1 MLGSILDYLYVAFEN
16 RDGEIPKN
24 IQHIKTNGG
33 NTEKWI
39 CFLPEGVLKF
49 PYTKRGILS
58 GRNCDI
64 YAIPRT
70 AIQPNPKSTRELLE
84 KIMRTAISD
93 YSFMQEKNVNV
104 LGISLG
110 NAPAYLFANFF
121 QVNRFISAVPGSLLP
136 ECIWESIAT
145 RRIAESSGRTLENYR
160 EALDDFSPARNLD
173 NLKVNSLEIYLG
185 KSDKMIPYE
194 RGKELVDEMEK
205 KGLNLKTTIFP
216 ASGHCETILYFARIF
231 AI

>member
-1 MLGSILDYLYVAFEN
+1 MFGSILDYLYVAFEN
-16 RDGEIPKN
+16 RNGEIPEE
-24 IQHIKTNGG
+24 IQHTKTNDGDSE
-33 NTEKWI
+33 NWI

-49 PYTKRGILS
+49 SYARNRILS
-58 GRNCDI
+58 ARNSNV
-64 YAIPRT
+64 YVIPKN
-70 AIQPNPKSTRELLE
+70 AIQPDPKTTRKLLE
-84 KIMRTAISD
+84 EITKRASD
-93 YSFMQEKNVNV
+93 DYYKKQGDINV
-104 LGISLG
+104 LGVSLG
-110 NAPAYLFANFF
+110 NAPAYKFANYFP
-121 QVNRFISAVPGSLLP
+121 VKRFVSVVPGSLLP

-145 RRIAESSGRTLENYR
+145 RKIAEKSGRTLENYR
-160 EALDDFSPARNLD
+160 EALNNFSPARNLD